1 MWGRGLVAE
10 RDVMPDT
17 LRRTLRE
24 ALDDLCRL
32 GATGAQGQVYAHGRD
47 ITASAG
53 AGMPAAGRFRIGCA
67 TGAFTAAVVLQLTSE
82 GRLHLDDEVDT
93 LVPGLLPDPRI
104 TVRHLLQ
111 HTSGLADY
119 VGDLA
124 AGSRLARHEPRELV
138 ALGLAHGPRSEPGAH
153 WSYANTNAV
162 AAGLVVAA
170 VTGRSWAE
178 QVRNRIARPLGLRD
192 TYFPYDHPA
201 LPRSSARA
209 YQQLQ
214 LGGPLFDVTELNP
227 TALDAAGGLVSTTAD
242 LTRFW
247 RALRRGELLDPAGL
261 AEFDRTVPAETYQD
275 VRAGIGYGL
284 GAFRVPNASGGFWSH
299 PGDVP
304 GTATCNGVSADGS
317 RSVVLYRTTTPADR
331 ALRGCM
337 DERALRLVEEVL
349 AA

>member
-1 MWGRGLVAE
+1 MWARGVVAE
-10 RDVMPDT
+10 RDVIRET
-17 LRRTLRE
+17 LQE

-32 GATGAQGQVYAHGRD
+32 GATGAQGQVYAGGRD
-47 ITASAG
+47 VTATAG
-53 AGMPAAGRFRIGCA
+53 VGMPAAGRFRIGCT
-67 TGAFTAAVVLQLTSE
+67 TGAFTAAVVLLLADE
-82 GRLHLDDEVDT
+82 GRLHLDDPVERHA
-93 LVPGLLPDPRI
+93 PGLLPDARI

-124 AGSRLARHEPRELV
+124 AGSRLARHEPRDLV
-138 ALGLAHGPRSEPGAH
+138 ALALAHGPRSAPGTH
-153 WSYANTNAV
+153 WAYANTNAV
-162 AAGLVVAA
+162 LAGLLVRA
-170 VTGRSWAE
+170 VTGRPWAE
-178 QVRNRIARPLGLRD
+178 QVRNRIVRPLGLRD
-192 TYFPYDHPA
+192 TYFPYDHTG

-209 YQQLQ
+209 YQQLE

-227 TALDAAGGLVSTTAD
+227 TALDAAGGLVSSTAD

-247 RALRRGELLDPAGL
+247 RALRTGELLSPAAR
-261 AEFDRTVPAETYQD
+261 AEFDRTVAAETYQD

-284 GAFRVPNASGGFWSH
+284 GAFRVPGAGGGFWSH

-317 RSVVLYRTTTPADR
+317 RSVVLYRTTTPADQ